1 MCGIILFIQKTKK
14 ESIIKKFIVCILF
27 ALLPV
32 AYAPSTLALPV
43 SDCKLIES
51 SYPRSINNHLFTGFP
66 SLNYNMP
73 SAGSFNIAIIPVH
86 FSDLPGDIDTLNHL
100 KNDMQTFVDYFN
112 IQSTGRVKFRWK
124 YPNQSILI
132 PGSYKDYFFPHS
144 TYDTDFA
151 QMLLD
156 SADPYF
162 DFTGVNNVV
171 FVFPKDQQF
180 IRTSIQGFYGLTQR
194 DKLYTNESMINNY
207 MIHGRYFVDIP
218 GHAVWSY
225 WAHELLHGFSLP
237 DLYAHPWSP
246 TVKNV
251 RSEVDSYG
259 WAPYNGWD
267 IMASQDGPS
276 RSLSTWTKFTLDW
289 LDDTQVLCEKPDY
302 FSNYK
307 VTLVP
312 NETIQ
317 PGIKSVIIP
326 FSSTRALVIESRRET
341 SFNRQGPGDPV
352 DNGIM
357 LYEVDAARGHGEVP
371 ILPLKRKAMLFIKN
385 ATNTPPYYN
394 ALMYV
399 GETFQYENLYIKY
412 ISESSVDEI
421 IISNFPIVESSTTKA
436 LPKNSKTKIV
446 EKKPNHKKK

>member
-1 MCGIILFIQKTKK
+1 M
-14 ESIIKKFIVCILF
+14 S
-27 ALLPV
+27 ALLPLT
-32 AYAPSTLALPV
+32 YASSVSAMPV
-43 SDCKLIES
+43 TECKLAEA

-73 SAGSFNIAIIPVH
+73 SSGNFTVAIIPVH
-86 FSDLPGDIDTLNHL
+86 FSDLPGDVNPLDHL

-112 IQSTGRVKFRWK
+112 IQSAGRVKFEWK

-132 PGSYKDYFFPHS
+132 PGSYRNYFFANS
-144 TYDTDFA
+144 TYDTNFA
-151 QMLLD
+151 QMLLN
-156 SADPYF
+156 SVDPYF
-162 DFTGVNNVV
+162 DFTGVTTVA

-180 IRTSIQGFYGLTQR
+180 IRQGIQGFYGLTQR
-194 DKLYTNESMINNY
+194 NKLYTNESMINNY
-207 MIHGRYFVDIP
+207 MIHGRYFVDKP
-218 GHAVWSY
+218 GHTVWSY
-225 WAHELLHGFSLP
+225 WVHELLHGFSLP

-246 TVKNV
+246 TVKNL

-276 RSLSTWTKFTLDW
+276 RSLSTWTKFTLNW
-289 LDDTQVLCEKPDY
+289 LDDAQVLCEKPDY
-302 FSNYK
+302 FNNHK

-312 NETIQ
+312 NEIIQ
-317 PGIKSVIIP
+317 SGIKSVIIP

-341 SFNRQGPGDPV
+341 SFNRQGPKDPV
-352 DNGIM
+352 DNGLM
-357 LYEVDAARGHGEVP
+357 LYEIDVARGHGEVP
-371 ILPLKRKAMLFIKN
+371 ILPLKRKTMLFIKD

-399 GETFQYENLYIKY
+399 GETLQYENLYIKY
-412 ISESSVDEI
+412 ISESSVDEL
-421 IISNFPIVESSTTKA
+421 IISNSPIVETSITKT

-446 EKKPNHKKK
+446 KKKPNHKKK